1 MEVNI
6 KPIGALIT
14 EFSRLPGVGQKT
26 AQRYAYSVIDMTDE
40 QAQAFAEAIIN
51 AKNNVHYCKVC
62 GNFCE
67 GEICD
72 ICANRSSDTVCVVK
86 DAKDVIAIEKT
97 HGYNGLYHVLGGV
110 ISPLN
115 HVFPNDLKIKE
126 LLKRIGDGNVK
137 EVIIA
142 TNPDVEGE
150 ATAMYLS
157 NLLKPLG
164 VTVSRLARGIS
175 TGTELEYADGETLSR
190 AIAERRTL

>member
-26 AQRYAYSVIDMTDE
+26 AQRYAYSVVEMSDE
-40 QAQAFAEAIIN
+40 QAKAFAEAIVN

-72 ICANRSSDTVCVVK
+72 ICATRSSDTVCVVK
-86 DAKDVIAIEKT
+86 DAKDIIAIEKT

-115 HVFPNDLKIKE
+115 RVFPDDLKIKE
-126 LLKRIGDGNVK
+126 LLDRIKDGGIK
-137 EVIIA
+137 EVIVA

-150 ATAMYLS
+150 ATAMYIA
-157 NLLKPLG
+157 NLLKPCG
-164 VTVSRLARGIS
+164 IRVTRLARGIS
-175 TGTELEYADGETLSR
+175 MGTELEYADGETLSR
-190 AIAERRTL
+190 AIADRRSL

>member
-26 AQRYAYSVIDMTDE
+26 AQRYAYSVVEMSDE
-40 QAQAFAEAIIN
+40 QAKAFAEAIIN

-72 ICANRSSDTVCVVK
+72 ICATRSSDTVCVVK
-86 DAKDVIAIEKT
+86 DAKDIIAIEKT

-115 HVFPNDLKIKE
+115 RVFPDDLKIKE
-126 LLKRIGDGNVK
+126 LLDRIKDGGIK
-137 EVIIA
+137 EVIVA

-150 ATAMYLS
+150 ATAMYIA
-157 NLLKPLG
+157 NLLKPCG
-164 VTVSRLARGIS
+164 IRVTRLARGIS
-175 TGTELEYADGETLSR
+175 MGTELEYADGETLSR
-190 AIAERRTL
+190 AIADRRSL